1 LKPPENQRLSTLT
14 LWFVRFFDGGL
25 SLPILVSH
33 HDVHYFMVLQPGWL
47 RHGDIT
53 VIAGF
58 VHGPAVLGELYDLP
72 VWTLSHVELELRLGH
87 VMTGVV
93 GTDVDI
99 SLGMVLAT
107 FDQMGLDPLP
117 RDLVRRVVGAGQ
129 RLLPRQQRHDER
141 LM

>member
-1 LKPPENQRLSTLT
+1 MIARL
-14 LWFVRFFDGGL
+14 
-25 SLPILVSH
+25 
-33 HDVHYFMVLQPGWL
+33 
-47 RHGDIT
+47 
-53 VIAGF
+53 

-72 VWTLSHVELELRLGH
+72 VGTLSHVELELRLRH

-117 RDLVRRVVGAGQ
+117 RDL
-129 RLLPRQQRHDER
+129 
-141 LM
+141 M